1 MICRDREKMLQA
13 AKWRSPDCLMIKDVR
28 TNYSL
33 AGIADV
39 GIAVLSYKHFHLTSA
54 KYRHACA
61 CHGKAMIFR
70 KSGIQKAARPSGM
83 TTFHATRSEEARWI
97 SAYHLT
103 TGK

>member
-70 KSGIQKAARPSGM
+70 KIWNPEGCKAVGYDNFPCYSFG
-83 TTFHATRSEEARWI
+83 RSSMDKCLSLDDW
-97 SAYHLT
+97 
-103 TGK
+103 